1 MCVWGKGII
10 MTSKPLIKVV
20 DFALI
25 LLIVQIERC
34 IKLWELG
41 MIYYQGKRKERKV
54 TSVTRYTKN
63 YSLISNSKMLD
74 IKLKYGKIF
83 YDSNRFTL
91 FTIFIL
97 YIDNHNRENNLL
109 KGFFRAWTFA
119 VHNFDRAVLNIKKAN
134 K

>member
-54 TSVTRYTKN
+54 TSVTLYTKN
-63 YSLISNSKMLD
+63 YVLISNSKMLD
-74 IKLKYGKIF
+74 IKRKYVKKF
-83 YDSNRFTL
+83 YDSNHL
-91 FTIFIL
+91 
-97 YIDNHNRENNLL
+97 
-109 KGFFRAWTFA
+109 
-119 VHNFDRAVLNIKKAN
+119 
-134 K
+134 

>member
-83 YDSNRFTL
+83 YDSNRLKRNYTL

-97 YIDNHNRENNLL
+97 YINKHNRENNLL
-109 KGFFRAWTFA
+109 KGFLELGRLQCIILI
-119 VHNFDRAVLNIKKAN
+119 VQY
-134 K
+134 